1 MEYTKIGFYDNDTQT
16 WSDWYAVEV
25 GHEGNFVYDKTTDNA
40 KVNFYSATKP
50 NIKINQWAF
59 LGHFTSSATT
69 LTYDESGLPLNH
81 EQYIVAKFEK
91 QKQKNGKWFS
101 TLALI
106 EPIEAMRGVIT
117 ETLSFTNQI
126 EKTVNESGVDVTYKK
141 DRYNCLTALERVL
154 KVTPANNDLAKSWWA
169 RINILDSDWLET
181 IPFDDDTFTAGD
193 LFTILFKFDDIVD
206 RTPVLYFDMTNLGAV
221 KKYLLKF
228 ERKDGFDK
236 NEIDYDELTSGN
248 IGLAESDSIDTYA
261 TGVVSEVDNL
271 ASNKAI
277 KFPSVNM
284 WGVPE
289 INIDEREVPSGD
301 TTKGSWYIKT
311 PYNIKKIN
319 IIKKLHM
326 KGDYQADTFDPTTTI
341 YETYLERTNTD
352 IAPEFILEKQNYL
365 ASELISSNKD
375 SLFWFE
381 EGTNKVYINEYY
393 SNTDTTTSIYYI
405 EFEPLIENAL
415 QFGNND
421 YQVSINQNDSQVE
434 SFKYTKFLENYL
446 KGMNKA
452 DVVFTKVY
460 YNFNDF
466 KDLIGS
472 LVIKNDEQYIIS
484 NVSYKNANQLYIV
497 AFQLN
502 KSNLRR
508 SANVKAS
515 EQIRANKA
523 IDYKNLKDRRS
534 RYVDFIKI
542 DKTSGVESA
551 EYIINKLP
559 FLSALIP
566 TQISENLC
574 PQIALFRVKSTLT
587 KSDNTTYN
595 FEKEYLLNFA
605 KIVNKG
611 QIEYSIKIQ
620 DNAQIGT
627 RKITYSKNNS
637 TSSGYYI
644 SSFGDVKEQIPLI
657 YTDPF
662 GEGQTIDYIFSSIDA
677 EEFNTLPVPENTR
690 YPFEY
695 EGPEYSRTIKMY
707 RIMAN
712 LPSVTWQYRQSILN
726 NAAFEITNINKFK
739 DMLEIENDNFIF
751 NVGSDNNDIIVC
763 QPLLEL
769 SRLIE
774 PNDTHTLRVLAFMK
788 KQAENDIISSPMY
801 DLSATSTY
809 DSEKITIS
817 FSAEEYDGKLKS
829 IIITTNDYK
838 KLLIINNPSE
848 TDVSN
853 GFINI
858 YY

>member
-25 GHEGNFVYDKTTDNA
+25 GHDGNFVYDKTTDSA

-69 LTYDESGLPLNH
+69 LTYDENGLPVNH

-91 QKQKNGKWFS
+91 QEQKNGKWFS

-117 ETLSFTNQI
+117 ETLSFTNQT

-154 KVTPANNDLAKSWWA
+154 KVTPANNDLEKSWWP
-169 RINILDSDWLET
+169 RINILDGDFLEN
-181 IPFDDDTFTAGD
+181 IQFDDDTFTASD
-193 LFTILFKFDDIVD
+193 LFTILFKLDDIVD
-206 RTPVLYFDMTNLGAV
+206 RTPVLYFDMVNLGAV

-236 NEIDYDELTSGN
+236 NEIDYDELISGN
-248 IGLAESDSIDTYA
+248 IGLTESDSIDTYA

-271 ASNKAI
+271 ASNKSI

-289 INIDEREVPSGD
+289 FDSEERDVPTGNTYKGKFFIRTPMKIKRINSINKLKIIGREYRDFGLNRVFNIARTVID
-301 TTKGSWYIKT
+301 I
-311 PYNIKKIN
+311 
-319 IIKKLHM
+319 
-326 KGDYQADTFDPTTTI
+326 DPK
-341 YETYLERTNTD
+341 Y
-352 IAPEFILEKQNYL
+352 ILEKQNYL
-365 ASELISSNKD
+365 ASNLIISNKD
-375 SLFWFE
+375 DLFWFE
-381 EGTNKVYINEYY
+381 EGTDRLYINEYY
-393 SNTDTTTSIYYI
+393 SNTDYETSIYRI
-405 EFEPLIENAL
+405 DFEPIIDTAFEY
-415 QFGNND
+415 GTND
-421 YQVSINQNDSQVE
+421 YQVTNNQSDSQVE
-434 SFKYTKFLENYL
+434 SLKYTKFLENYL
-446 KGMNKA
+446 KGMNKS
-452 DVVFTKVY
+452 DIIFTKVY

-484 NVSYKNANQLYIV
+484 NVSYKNANQLYVV

-508 SANVKAS
+508 NANIKAN
-515 EQIRANKA
+515 EQIKANKA

-542 DKTSGVESA
+542 DKTNDVESSK
-551 EYIINKLP
+551 YLTNKLLL
-559 FLSALIP
+559 LSALLP
-566 TQISENLC
+566 TQISESLC
-574 PQIALFRVKSTLT
+574 PQVVLFRAKGTLT
-587 KSDNTTYN
+587 KTDNATVNYS
-595 FEKEYLLNFA
+595 KEYLLNFA

-611 QIEYSIKIQ
+611 QVQLSIKTQ

-627 RKITYSKNNS
+627 QKTPFSDD
-637 TSSGYYI
+637 GI
-644 SSFGDVKEQIPLI
+644 SFNSFGDIEKQIPI
-657 YTDPF
+657 VYTDAF
-662 GEGQTIDYIFSSIDA
+662 GEVQQADYIFSKIDFEDFETITIGDTLVNSPLYNA
-677 EEFNTLPVPENTR
+677 E
-690 YPFEY
+690 YK
-695 EGPEYSRTIKMY
+695 RTMDMY
-707 RIMAN
+707 NIMAN
-712 LPSVTWQYRQSILN
+712 LPSIPSQYRQSILN
-726 NAAFEITNINKFK
+726 NAAFEITNINKYK

-751 NVGSDNNDIIVC
+751 NVGSDNNDIIFC

-774 PNDTHTLRVLAFMK
+774 PNDTHTLRVLAFMEK
-788 KQAENDIISSPMY
+788 HAENDIISSPMY

-817 FSAEEYDGKLKS
+817 FSAEEYEGRLKS

-848 TDVSN
+848 ADVSN

>member
-25 GHEGNFVYDKTTDNA
+25 GHDGNFVYDKTTDSA

-50 NIKINQWAF
+50 SIKINQWAF

-69 LTYDESGLPLNH
+69 LTYDENGLPLNH

-117 ETLSFTNQI
+117 ETLSFTNQT

-169 RINILDSDWLET
+169 RINILDGDFLEN
-181 IPFDDDTFTAGD
+181 IQFDDDTFTASD
-193 LFTILFKFDDIVD
+193 LFTILFKLDDIVD
-206 RTPVLYFDMTNLGAV
+206 RTPVLYFDMANLGAV

-248 IGLAESDSIDTYA
+248 IGFTESDSIDTYV

-271 ASNKAI
+271 SS
-277 KFPSVNM
+277 SVGIIYPNINM
-284 WGVPE
+284 WAIAQYNE
-289 INIDEREVPSGD
+289 DERAIPFGD
-301 TTKGSWYIKT
+301 AEKGSFHIETPTKIK
-311 PYNIKKIN
+311 NIVNIRKLKIYVSKKNEAVIR
-319 IIKKLHM
+319 
-326 KGDYQADTFDPTTTI
+326 
-341 YETYLERTNTD
+341 RTNTNYN
-352 IAPEFILEKQNYL
+352 EENLNKYVLEKQNYL
-365 ASELISSNKD
+365 ASEFLNDTDEKNKCI
-375 SLFWFE
+375 WYE
-381 EGTNKVYINEYY
+381 QGTNKIYVNEVWYREQSGIDSLNAKDEFIY
-393 SNTDTTTSIYYI
+393 NIEYQPIIDTV
-405 EFEPLIENAL
+405 L
-415 QFGNND
+415 QYGDNG
-421 YQVSINQNDSQVE
+421 YEVSLNQNDSQIE
-434 SFKYTKFLENYL
+434 SFKYTKFLENYK

-452 DVVFTKVY
+452 DIIFTKVY

-484 NVSYKNANQLYIV
+484 NVSYKNANQLYVV

-515 EQIRANKA
+515 EQIKPNKA

-534 RYVDFIKI
+534 RYIDFIKI
-542 DKTSGVESA
+542 NKTSGVESA

-566 TQISENLC
+566 AQISENLC
-574 PQIALFRVKSTLT
+574 PQVVIFKAKGTLT
-587 KSDNTTYN
+587 KSDNTHINYEN
-595 FEKEYLLNFA
+595 EYLLNFT
-605 KIVNKG
+605 KIINKG
-611 QIEYSIKIQ
+611 QIQFAITTK
-620 DNAQIGT
+620 DNAQIGLQ
-627 RKITYSKNNS
+627 KILRDYDPEASDWRIV
-637 TSSGYYI
+637 GGI
-644 SSFGDVKEQIPLI
+644 KEQIPMLF
-657 YTDPF
+657 TDAF
-662 GEGQTIDYIFSSIDA
+662 GEAQQINYIFTKIDLEDFNDINSLFNIA
-677 EEFNTLPVPENTR
+677 ECDRTL
-690 YPFEY
+690 
-695 EGPEYSRTIKMY
+695 KMY
-707 RIMAN
+707 KIMAS
-712 LPSVTWQYRQSILN
+712 LPTIPEDYKAELTA
-726 NAAFEITNINKFK
+726 NAIFEITNINKFK

-774 PNDTHTLRVLAFMK
+774 PNDTHTLRVLPFMEK
-788 KQAENDIISSPMY
+788 HAENDMISSPMY
-801 DLSATSTY
+801 NLSATSTY
-809 DSEKITIS
+809 DSEKITIN
-817 FSAEEYDGKLKS
+817 FSAEEYDGRLKS